1 MEIVELCKKYR
12 HAGVVAI
19 DLAGDELLCG
29 EANLD
34 HRRAYEVSG
43 PWFWF
48 WWAQLSQEGSCFKNV
63 DGLGLGLGLVRVGLG
78 FRV

>member
-12 HAGVVAI
+12 YAGVVAI
-19 DLAGDELLCG
+19 DLAGDESLCG

-34 HRRAYEVSG
+34 HRRAYEVSR

-48 WWAQLSQEGSCFKNV
+48 WWARLSEDQMLRRGPALRPLM
-63 DGLGLGLGLVRVGLG
+63 G
-78 FRV
+78 